1 MLPFFGEL
9 QLRGR
14 EGDVDGGV
22 VSDGGGVWGRVE
34 ATGEGELCQ
43 NFLLVF
49 NLGLIWGRVGG
60 ERTCRVK

>member
-1 MLPFFGEL
+1 MLPLLGEVR
-9 QLRGR
+9 LRGR

-22 VSDGGGVWGRVE
+22 VSCRGGGRGGGGGVE

-49 NLGLIWGRVGG
+49 NSGLIWG
-60 ERTCRVK
+60 